1 MKIKFIKIK
10 NPSEES
16 VVIRAVE
23 ISEEIQQAMDLL
35 SGGAANLAVY
45 KGASVFFCRQ
55 ADIYYIETVDD
66 KVFVY
71 TKNGCYEIKKKLY
84 ELEKDLSISFVR
96 ISKSMICNI
105 KKIKFVK
112 SEYNG
117 RMKATL
123 LNDENVIISRS
134 YVKNLKEGL
143 GL

>member
-1 MKIKFIKIK
+1 MEIKFVKIKE
-10 NPSEES
+10 PSEES

-23 ISEEIQQAMDLL
+23 MSEEIQQAMDLL
-35 SGGAANLAVY
+35 SGGAAHLAVY
-45 KGASVFFCRQ
+45 KDGTVYFCRQ
-55 ADIYYIETVDD
+55 MDIYYIETVDD

-71 TKNGCYEIKKKLY
+71 TKNGYYEIKKKLY
-84 ELEKDLSISFVR
+84 ELEKYLNISFVR

-123 LNDENVIISRS
+123 LNDENVVISRS
-134 YVKNLKEGL
+134 YVKNLKERL